1 MFKNAAISILSL
13 VLVSGFSANA
23 AAEKLVSDPV
33 RAAVEKMYDV
43 DANGQAFTLSV
54 AAAGGAGAIGLGA
67 WLLHER
73 PLASDG
79 KPAPLLFSNALILA
93 TTGVGQFV
101 HGFMRLGERQ
111 ASSAMSRLL
120 LDDPAATEKAYL
132 NYLRYRA
139 DQSKVTRF
147 VGAVLTTLQGVASI
161 AAGLEMALTDGS
173 QHTTTGWVIASL
185 GVVGTGIG
193 SVHFFGKTRAQRELH
208 KALHPE
214 QTASHA
220 SLEVAPSVVLS
231 PQGSAVPALVAF
243 GTF

>member
-1 MFKNAAISILSL
+1 MYKSVFVSFLAWGLLATTSTPALASSAI
-13 VLVSGFSANA
+13 
-23 AAEKLVSDPV
+23 SDPV
-33 RAAVEKMYDV
+33 RSAVEKMYDV
-43 DANGQAFTLSV
+43 DANGQAFTMSV
-54 AAAGGAGAIGLGA
+54 AAAGGAGAIGLGV

-73 PLASDG
+73 PIASDG
-79 KPAPLLFSNALILA
+79 QPAPLLFSNALILA

-111 ASSAMSRLL
+111 ASAMISRQL
-120 LDDPAATEKAYL
+120 LDDSEATEKEFL

-147 VGAVLTTLQGVASI
+147 VGAILTTLQGAASI
-161 AAGLEMALTDGS
+161 AAGLEMALTSDS
-173 QHTTTGWVIASL
+173 EYTTEGWVIASL

-193 SVHFFGKTRAQRELH
+193 AVHFFGKTRAQRELH
-208 KALHPE
+208 KALHPDE
-214 QTASHA
+214 AVSSL

-231 PQGSAVPALVAF
+231 PEGSAVPALVAF

>member
-1 MFKNAAISILSL
+1 MYKNVFISIWFFAI
-13 VLVSGFSANA
+13 VIGQATHAFADTT
-23 AAEKLVSDPV
+23 VSDPV
-33 RAAVEKMYDV
+33 KAAVEKMYDV
-43 DANGQAFTLSV
+43 DANGQAFTMSI
-54 AAAGGAGAIGLGA
+54 AAVGGAGAIGLGA

-73 PLASDG
+73 PLAANG

-111 ASSAMSRLL
+111 ASATMTRSL
-120 LDDPAATEKAYL
+120 LDNPEATEKEYL

-139 DQSKVTRF
+139 DQSKATRL
-147 VGAVLTTLQGVASI
+147 VGAIITTLQGVASV

-173 QHTTTGWVIASL
+173 NHKTTGWVIAGL
-185 GVVGTGIG
+185 GVAGTGIG
-193 SVHFFGKTRAQRELH
+193 AVHFFGKTRAQRELH

-214 QTASHA
+214 EATASI
-220 SLEVAPSVVLS
+220 SLDVAPSVVMS
-231 PQGSAVPALVAF
+231 PEGAAVPALVAF